1 MAEWYIEQ
9 MALNNKTRTIKIK
22 MFRIIKINK
31 EDKFGKIMA
40 GKDRMEDTKSK
51 EDQHRMTSIETV
63 DPEMKEI
70 VIEYIYT
77 TYLNHFH

>member
-31 EDKFGKIMA
+31 EDKIGKIMA
-40 GKDRMEDTKSK
+40 GKDRMEDTKNK
-51 EDQHRMTSIETV
+51 EDQHRMTSRETV

-70 VIEYIYT
+70 IIEYIYT

>member
-31 EDKFGKIMA
+31 EDKIGKIMA
-40 GKDRMEDTKSK
+40 GKDRMEDTKNK
-51 EDQHRMTSIETV
+51 EDQQRMTSRETV
-63 DPEMKEI
+63 DPEIKEI
-70 VIEYIYT
+70 IIEYIYT

>member
-31 EDKFGKIMA
+31 EDKIGKIMA

-70 VIEYIYT
+70 IIEYIYT